1 MKPLRRFIGFWI
13 DFIVGDAWE
22 VAAGVALA
30 LGAIAAVLH
39 SWGGKHAL
47 GFALVAAVV
56 AVTWV
61 ALLRATAGGR
71 GRYTRD
77 KST

>member
-1 MKPLRRFIGFWI
+1 MRFLRRFVAFWI

-22 VAAGVALA
+22 VAAAVALA
-30 LGAIAAVLH
+30 LGTIAVVAH
-39 SWGGKHAL
+39 TWGGRHAL

-61 ALLRATAGGR
+61 ALLRATAAAR
-71 GRYTRD
+71 GRD
-77 KST
+77 